1 MYNQIRG
8 KLYDAGM
15 HVAIVSLRQLHLPLR
30 ALQPWWPPQ
39 SLAVQWRLTHASHST
54 SRIQICILP
63 FILLFHYFCVS
74 MCTSM

>member
-15 HVAIVSLRQLHLPLR
+15 HVAIVSLRQLHLPLW

-39 SLAVQWRLTHASHST
+39 SLAVQWRLTHASHSA
-54 SRIQICILP
+54 SQIQICS
-63 FILLFHYFCVS
+63 LLFHYFCVS